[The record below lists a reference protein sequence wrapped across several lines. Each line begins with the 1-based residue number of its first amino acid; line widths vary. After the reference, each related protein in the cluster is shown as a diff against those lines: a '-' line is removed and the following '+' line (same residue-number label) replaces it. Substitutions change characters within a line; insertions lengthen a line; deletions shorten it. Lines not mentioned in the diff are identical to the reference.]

1 MDCQQERSGGCGEEA
16 VSASSTVGNKVVV
29 IAKK

>member
-1 MDCQQERSGGCGEEA
+1 MDCKQERSGGCGEEA
-16 VSASSTVGNKVVV
+16 VSARSTVVNKVVV